1 MEKNLLGGFSLQK
14 KETDRGSKT
23 TTTKTETAVVNSCTQ
38 NTLESK
44 TDVAL
49 TVYTCQTKSMVHYK

>member
-1 MEKNLLGGFSLQK
+1 MH
-14 KETDRGSKT
+14 
-23 TTTKTETAVVNSCTQ
+23 

-49 TVYTCQTKSMVHYK
+49 TVYTFPTKSMVHYRKSKLYSPNLSVISYIV